1 MVFVADEV
9 LFSVLLLDELDGFEL
24 TVPPPL
30 FDEATIADWL
40 PSFDVSAETFSDA
53 FPVPVS
59 AAKELPPSET
69 PALSDTAIDPPAFAA
84 STFASQTFQMTLFA
98 VAETAMK
105 QMNAVKDVIHVF
117 LISGVIGVFSFFT
130 FSFFILFLL

>member
-9 LFSVLLLDELDGFEL
+9 LFSVLLLDEFDEFEL

-30 FDEATIADWL
+30 FDEATIADGL

-53 FPVPVS
+53 IPVPVS

-69 PALSDTAIDPPAFAA
+69 PVSLN
-84 STFASQTFQMTLFA
+84 
-98 VAETAMK
+98 VAEYTPNRFK
-105 QMNAVKDVIHVF
+105 SQPQKRKGTV
-117 LISGVIGVFSFFT
+117 FFT
-130 FSFFILFLL
+130 F